1 MRTQRGM
8 RSVVL
13 GAILGAKTE
22 PDRHIARAAGLPQRE
37 RFMQHV
43 QAGGDQRLGNL
54 ALQADVGRAHRGDLE
69 HAGKLETMLGMVAVH
84 ADIIGPP
91 CGKPKLPVAR
101 FTTPPQNDGMRPNH
115 LLVLACI
122 GAVLSLPLA
131 SAPARAQSTTIYRCE
146 TEAGIS
152 LQSKPCPKGA
162 KQTKRSIA
170 RPAEPIPPA
179 SNPAPAA
186 STSEQPPPAPVTA
199 AADIRGPNDPYLLWQ
214 CMRADG
220 STFES
225 RDGVPGKQWVV
236 KPENADTTGDA
247 AAAPAQITAPAKGHI
262 VNHIESATVVEDA
275 PVADPTPPPP
285 GAAPGAWVADQCTRL
300 EPQQACERYAVRRDE
315 LRRQIYA
322 AMPSERVKYAPE
334 EQDLTKMLFA
344 ACGR

>member
-1 MRTQRGM
+1 
-8 RSVVL
+8 
-13 GAILGAKTE
+13 
-22 PDRHIARAAGLPQRE
+22 
-37 RFMQHV
+37 
-43 QAGGDQRLGNL
+43 
-54 ALQADVGRAHRGDLE
+54 
-69 HAGKLETMLGMVAVH
+69 MLGVVAVH
-84 ADIIGPP
+84 AHIIGPP

-101 FTTPPQNDGMRPNH
+101 FTTPPQNDGMRSNQ
-115 LLVLACI
+115 LLALACV

-131 SAPARAQSTTIYRCE
+131 SPASLAQNTTIYRCE

-162 KQTKRSIA
+162 KQTRRSIA

-179 SNPAPAA
+179 PNAPPAA
-186 STSEQPPPAPVTA
+186 AASAPPPGPITA
-199 AADIRGPNDPYLLWQ
+199 VADIRGPNDPYLLWQ

-236 KPENADTTGDA
+236 KPENSDSTGDA
-247 AAAPAQITAPAKGHI
+247 VAAPAQITTPAKEPI
-262 VNHIESATVVEDA
+262 RRPVESAEVVDAAAA
-275 PVADPTPPPP
+275 PVDLTPPPA
-285 GAAPGAWVADQCTRL
+285 GAAAGAWVADQCTRL
-300 EPQQACERYAVRRDE
+300 EPQQACERYAARRDE
-315 LRRQIYA
+315 LRKQIYA